1 MTGHPD
7 GAAICVRL
15 DVFMLRS
22 PLIATPAI
30 VVVVAVIVPLVSSEF
45 VSVSIVSGL
54 IAVIGAWCVP
64 ASYTQGETGS
74 LLTVGRDVWSPRLVG
89 IKTLQIVAAGA
100 MIVGLVALGLL
111 DAAMA
116 AMFGIAVAL
125 AIGAFSGSAEP
136 SGSAHAGQSSQHAHR
151 TH

>member
-1 MTGHPD
+1 
-7 GAAICVRL
+7 
-15 DVFMLRS
+15 MLRS